1 MIIRIK
7 KGWRHTSLASQISL
21 ILSATTFV
29 MAALIAI
36 LAYTVVKGVLIGNE
50 TSSALSQATSTAQLL
65 SGANSEQKMQGI
77 FNKLSFA
84 NSSYAYLLTNND
96 IIHTPGA
103 PPASELPAPSLSMP
117 TGTNGSSNTIA
128 RNTWATDV
136 GLDYSIVTSVSIP
149 NSKSLLIEVTSLS
162 TLETALT
169 AFEFFLLIS
178 VILCAVVASF
188 IGHWATRLTLRPLK
202 QVAQIA
208 ASIQA
213 GNLEERALS
222 DVGGEIEI
230 LSKAVNG
237 MADALSERILRE
249 KRFSADVSH
258 ELRSPLHTLATTV
271 ALLENRRSSFD
282 DKSNQALDLL
292 IQEISRFQTLVINL
306 LELSRLDAGT
316 SEGSYEEVVFSDLI
330 THCLE
335 AQREFSLDII
345 DRDQAGAAT
354 VLVDRRR
361 IERVVAN
368 LISNAHAYGGGPTKV
383 VLTKQ
388 LENSTVRFGVH
399 DSGPGVDPTER
410 EKVFERFHRGQSA
423 GSRGHDQGSGLGL
436 TLVMQHV
443 RRHGGRTWIEESD
456 SGGAAVIVELPVVRF
471 F

>member
-1 MIIRIK
+1 MISRIK
-7 KGWRHTSLASQISL
+7 KAWRHTSLASQISL

-50 TSSALSQATSTAQLL
+50 TSSALSQATATAQLL
-65 SGANSEQKMQGI
+65 SGASSEAKMQEI
-77 FNKLSFA
+77 FDKLSFA
-84 NSSYAYLLTNND
+84 NSSYAYLLTNSEV
-96 IIHTPGA
+96 IHTPGA
-103 PPASELPAPSLSMP
+103 PPTSELPISSLSIP
-117 TGTNGSSNTIA
+117 NGSSSSSNTK
-128 RNTWATDV
+128 NSWAANV
-136 GLDYSIVTSVSIP
+136 GSDFSIVTSVRVP
-149 NSKSLLIEVTSLS
+149 NSKGLLIEVTSLS

-169 AFEFFLLIS
+169 AFEFFLLVS

-202 QVAQIA
+202 RVAQTA

-213 GNLEERALS
+213 GNLDERTSS

-258 ELRSPLHTLATTV
+258 ELRSPLHTLATTA
-271 ALLENRRSSFD
+271 ALLENRRSSLD
-282 DKSNQALDLL
+282 DKSNQALELL

-316 SEGSYEEVVFSDLI
+316 SEGSFEEVVFSDLI
-330 THCLE
+330 KHCLD
-335 AQREFSLDII
+335 AQREFSLEII